1 MLVIPSESGESRLA
15 IAVTVKLEKRAAV
28 RNLIK
33 RRIRHVFRDI
43 RADITEPIDVVI
55 VARRDVQSCE
65 FHDYRREIEGTLT
78 SHGYMIR

>member
-1 MLVIPSESGESRLA
+1 MTPSVSGESRLA

-33 RRIRHVFRDI
+33 RRIRHVFREL
-43 RADITEPIDVVI
+43 RADLREPIDVVI

-65 FHDYRREIEGTLT
+65 FQDYRREIGTTLT
-78 SHGYMIR
+78 SHGYLPR

>member
-1 MLVIPSESGESRLA
+1 VTPSVSGESRLA

-33 RRIRHVFRDI
+33 RRIRHVFREL
-43 RADITEPIDVVI
+43 RADLREPIDVVI

-65 FHDYRREIEGTLT
+65 FQDYRREIGTTLT
-78 SHGYMIR
+78 SHGYLPR